1 MITIRRI
8 YAYLLAFAGL
18 GMLAFATANL
28 GQLIIDLLLQ
38 TPSADTAR
46 HVRDVVALNAA
57 AALVG
62 LPVWLLHW
70 RWTERWARDNPA
82 ERASTLRR
90 LYLYVVLAAALL
102 VLAYTTQDVLS
113 NVFAALTRTRNLPG
127 LDEVFDDLP
136 YIAIAAL
143 IWIGH
148 WRIAGRDRGLVGEVG
163 GSATLRRWYVY
174 GAAFIGFVALLSGA
188 SGVLESLWRLLARP
202 SPSPEQFE
210 IAGALASTMVGLGVW
225 LVHWTVLPKRMDD
238 AAQRDDGVS
247 VLRSVYLFL
256 ALSVAVIGT
265 LIGLSQ
271 LLYYGVAR
279 ALGVDRLG
287 GVGGDLLQ
295 AAAGP
300 ASVAIIAG
308 AAWAYQRYVLRRQAV
323 AFDEAPRQA
332 GVRRL
337 YTYIVALI
345 GLATLAVGVAG
356 LLWTAGDVLVNSAVT
371 TSGDGWRNNV
381 ALFATLAVVGLP
393 VWLLHW
399 QPQPAAEEEVRS
411 LARRLYVY
419 LALIGAML
427 SLVGSAAVL
436 LYHVISLLLGETSS
450 ASLLTDLMRALSV
463 AVVAGVVA
471 AYHWRI
477 LRADARRT
485 ASSVPEPTLQPVE
498 EMEEALVT
506 LQIRAATPA
515 ALEQAIATLRSTGVE
530 VAVLHA

>member
-18 GMLAFATANL
+18 AMLAFATANL

-46 HVRDVVALNAA
+46 HVREVVAVNAA

-102 VLAYTTQDVLS
+102 VLAYATQDVLA
-113 NVFAALTRTRNLPG
+113 NVFAALTRTRNQPG
-127 LDEVFDDLP
+127 LDEVFDDLS

-148 WRIAGRDRGLVGEVG
+148 WRIAARDRDLVGEEG

-174 GAAFIGFVALLSGA
+174 GAAFIGLVLLLGGA
-188 SGVLESLWRLLARP
+188 SGVLESVWRLLATP
-202 SPSPEQFE
+202 SPSPDQFE
-210 IAGALASTMVGLGVW
+210 LAGALASTVVGLGVW
-225 LVHWTVLPKRMDD
+225 LLHWTGLPKRIGDVG
-238 AAQRDDGVS
+238 QRDDGVS

-265 LIGLSQ
+265 LVGLSQ

-279 ALGVDRLG
+279 ALGVASPG
-287 GVGGDLLQ
+287 GVGGNLLQ

-300 ASVAIIAG
+300 ASVAIVYG
-308 AAWAYQRYVLRRQAV
+308 VAWAYQRHVLRRQAV

-356 LLWTAGDVLVNSAVT
+356 LLWTAGDLLVNSAAT
-371 TSGDGWRNNV
+371 SSGDGWRNNV

-393 VWLLHW
+393 VL
-399 QPQPAAEEEVRS
+399 AAA
-411 LARRLYVY
+411 LAAAASGRRR
-419 LALIGAML
+419 G
-427 SLVGSAAVL
+427 
-436 LYHVISLLLGETSS
+436 
-450 ASLLTDLMRALSV
+450 RAR
-463 AVVAGVVA
+463 
-471 AYHWRI
+471 W
-477 LRADARRT
+477 
-485 ASSVPEPTLQPVE
+485 
-498 EMEEALVT
+498 
-506 LQIRAATPA
+506 RAACTC
-515 ALEQAIATLRSTGVE
+515 TWR
-530 VAVLHA
+530 